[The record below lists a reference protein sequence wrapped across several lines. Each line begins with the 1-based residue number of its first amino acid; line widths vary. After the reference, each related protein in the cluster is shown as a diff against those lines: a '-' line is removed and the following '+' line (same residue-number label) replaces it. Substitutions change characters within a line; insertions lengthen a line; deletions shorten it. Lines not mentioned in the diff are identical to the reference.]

1 MGLRC
6 AISRAYGSLKSL
18 KNSIM
23 LLVVVII
30 WGGNWVNM
38 KIGFNYVTP
47 LNYLFQRFFFSA
59 IMIAPFLLFLKNG
72 IRKDFKVITNVII
85 LCVIYAFSVIFMML
99 GLESESSGI
108 SAIVTFTQPLF
119 VFGLSAVFLKNEI
132 TKMKVAGVL
141 VGFAGIGMIY
151 LEKVGS
157 KGEIT
162 LSILFLLLSALLW
175 AVTIVYYKIISEA
188 VHPYWISFSQ
198 VAIGSIVVLPFA
210 LLTGGIKF
218 IYELPYILSI
228 VYLTVLSTV
237 LAFFLWFYLLKN
249 EDATTVS
256 SSSLMIPV
264 IALVSGVFILGET
277 VNLYQVIGVLMVL
290 TGIYLVNRRQ

>member
-1 MGLRC
+1 
-6 AISRAYGSLKSL
+6 
-18 KNSIM
+18 M
-23 LLVVVII
+23 LAVVVII
-30 WGGNWVNM
+30 WGANWVNM
-38 KIGFNYVTP
+38 KIGLQYATP
-47 LNYLFQRFFFSA
+47 MNYLFQRLFFSTF
-59 IMIAPFLLFLKNG
+59 MIAPFLLLLKNG
-72 IRKDFKVITNVII
+72 IRKDSKVIVNVTI
-85 LCVIYAFSVIFMML
+85 LCVIYAVSIIFLML

-132 TKMKVAGVL
+132 TRTKVAGVL
-141 VGFAGIGMIY
+141 VGFAGIGIIY

-157 KGEIT
+157 SGGT
-162 LSILFLLLSALLW
+162 VLSILFLLLSALTW
-175 AVTIVYYKIISEA
+175 AITIVYYKKISDV

-210 LLTGGIKF
+210 LMTGGIKLIF
-218 IYELPYILSI
+218 ELPYILSI

-237 LAFFLWFYLLKN
+237 LAFFIWFYLLKN

-264 IALVSGVFILGET
+264 IALISGMFILGET
-277 VNLYQVIGVLMVL
+277 VNLYQVIGVVMVL
-290 TGIYLVNRRQ
+290 SGIFFVNRKH